1 MAGTAF
7 LSVGSAYGG
16 VQSQTSSHCAHR
28 FFLEMSRV
36 GHLIGHMP
44 AWAQLA
50 VLQSIFAPSFA
61 TCAAGSWLAQ
71 LVFARSVFSHGFLSA
86 QKLLGRRSAPAV
98 QWLHSI
104 APRIVQP
111 KGFSNL
117 LLTSACSRCCRSQRA
132 DWAKAGLV
140 TDWLGDGW
148 LGHRGGVVASSTVAC
163 ATGSRLAQPAR
174 VQRVSQGS
182 APAQSRASSRSLP
195 LPMSVR

>member
-1 MAGTAF
+1 
-7 LSVGSAYGG
+7 
-16 VQSQTSSHCAHR
+16 
-28 FFLEMSRV
+28 MSRV

-50 VLQSIFAPSFA
+50 VPRSIFAPSFA
-61 TCAAGSWLAQ
+61 TCAAGSWLAR

-117 LLTSACSRCCRSQRA
+117 LLTSACSHCCRSWRA
-132 DWAKAGLV
+132 DWAQAGLV
-140 TDWLGDGW
+140 TGWLGDGR
-148 LGHRGGVVASSTVAC
+148 LGHRGGVVASGTVAC

-182 APAQSRASSRSLP
+182 APAQSRASSRS
-195 LPMSVR
+195 

>member
-1 MAGTAF
+1 
-7 LSVGSAYGG
+7 
-16 VQSQTSSHCAHR
+16 
-28 FFLEMSRV
+28 MSRV

-71 LVFARSVFSHGFLSA
+71 LVFARSIFSHGFLNA
-86 QKLLGRRSAPAV
+86 QKLLGRRSSPAV

-117 LLTSACSRCCRSQRA
+117 LLTSACSRCCRSWRA
-132 DWAKAGLV
+132 DWAQAGLV
-140 TDWLGDGW
+140 TGWLGDVR
-148 LGHRGGVVASSTVAC
+148 LGHRGRRRIWHRRLRHRQKVGTACLGAASF
-163 ATGSRLAQPAR
+163 AR
-174 VQRVSQGS
+174 FCLQQSRVS
-182 APAQSRASSRSLP
+182 SRGWSLP
-195 LPMSVR
+195 TSVR